1 MLRGSLVALITPFDA
16 RGDVDEA
23 ALVRLVHHHLEH
35 GTEGLVPLGTSGESA
50 ALSEAERERVLRLV
64 VDTVDRRLP
73 VVAGCGANDTAT
85 ARRHHARAAE
95 LGADAA
101 LHVCGYYNR
110 PNQEGIYRH
119 FEALS
124 ADGALPIVVYN
135 VPPRTVVD
143 IEVDTL
149 VRIAALPGVIG
160 VKDASADLARPCLE
174 RRRIDASFAFLSG
187 EDATAVAYNASG
199 GGGCVS
205 VTANVAPGAC
215 ASMQRACRDGDFAA
229 AMAIQDRLTPLHAA
243 LFTEPSPAGV
253 KYACARIGLCR
264 PDCRLPMVALRASTT
279 AAIDAA
285 LEALEPSAVHG
296 SATSPTPTRDEGVP
310 A

>member
-16 RGDVDEA
+16 RGGVDETA
-23 ALVRLVHHHLEH
+23 LRRLVRHHLEC
-35 GTEGLVPLGTSGESA
+35 GTEGLVPLGTTGESA
-50 ALSEAERERVLRLV
+50 TLTEEERDRVLRIV
-64 VDTVDRRLP
+64 VETADGKLP

-85 ARRHHARAAE
+85 ARRHHERAGA

-110 PNQEGIYRH
+110 PSHEGIFCH

-124 ADGALPIVVYN
+124 ADAGLPIVVYN

-143 IEVDTL
+143 IDVATL
-149 VRIAALPGVIG
+149 TRIAALPGVIG

-174 RRRIDASFAFLSG
+174 RQRIGAPFAFLSG
-187 EDATAVAYNASG
+187 EDATAVAYNAAG
-199 GGGCVS
+199 GGGCIS
-205 VTANVAPGAC
+205 VTANVAPAAC
-215 ASMQRACRDGDFAA
+215 AALQRACRDNDFRTAT
-229 AMAIQDRLTPLHAA
+229 AIQDRLTPLHAA
-243 LFTEPSPAGV
+243 LFAEPSPAGI
-253 KYACARIGLCR
+253 KHACARIGLCR
-264 PDCRLPMVALRASTT
+264 ADCRLPMVPLQASTA

-285 LEALEPSAVHG
+285 LGALGLASQ
-296 SATSPTPTRDEGVP
+296 PTPARRVDSAEETL